1 MIFGVT
7 IFTSAFAKTH
17 YPPLFPYPTQVEW
30 QQGQFKL
37 DSQTKIY
44 LSSNIGKHAAQELSS
59 FLQPPTGYL
68 FEQTQSLA
76 QNQVRFQYVQGM
88 ENEAYRLHVG
98 ENKIV
103 IESSS
108 EEGMFYGV
116 QTLRQLMPKDIES
129 RMPINKVY
137 WSIPQVN
144 ISDQP
149 KFTYRGMHL
158 DVSRHFYP
166 VSFVKQYIDWLAFHK
181 FNKFQWHLTDDQG
194 WRIEI
199 KAFPKLTSIG
209 GKRAHTVVGH
219 TYDYKTLF
227 DGKVHQGFY
236 TQEQIRDV
244 IEYANARHIE
254 VIPEID
260 VPGHSSAIL
269 AAYPELSCH
278 KQSVHVEG
286 QFGIF
291 PQVLCPTAETFSF
304 LDKVFA
310 EVSALFPSKLLHIG
324 GDEVIKEQWLES
336 PFVQQLMVKEN
347 LTSGDDVQS
356 YFIQQVA
363 KLLNKYD
370 KTLVGWDEI
379 LASGAP
385 SDAMITSWQGIEGGI
400 NASKRGHK
408 AIMTPYEFTYFDAY
422 QSRSV
427 EEPKAIHGFL
437 PIDKVYGYQVVPDDL
452 TTEQQQL
459 IIGVQ
464 GALWTEYIKTA
475 RHAEYMVF
483 PRLSAL
489 ANVAWGNNDNWSRFQ
504 QNLPNII
511 RRYQAMNIN
520 ASYSFL
526 TPNIRIE
533 EATPTRMLLNITSG
547 LSQSKLNVLAYDA
560 MSDTEQIKSLNI
572 DNNGNVALN
581 EMKTIK
587 VQAQYQ
593 DMLSLPLTLTVTPHK
608 AIGKNIIFT
617 NQPSGDSKV
626 KINDGVF
633 AYDQYYDVNQFAV
646 FYGEDMEAI
655 IDFEHNESV
664 SQIIMGVNAGRHRQL
679 VPPDSIAVYYSND
692 GQQWQQ
698 VKYINGVEVEQPVIR
713 LNFDTISARYVKV
726 IAKNKKQSFDKQIPL
741 LPLYIDEIAVF

>member
-1 MIFGVT
+1 MMFSVT

-37 DSQTKIY
+37 NSQTKIY
-44 LSSNIGKHAAQELSS
+44 LSSNVGKHAAQELSS

-68 FEQTQSLA
+68 FEQAQSPA
-76 QNQVRFQYVQGM
+76 QNQVRFQHVQGM

-98 ENKIV
+98 GNEIV

-116 QTLRQLMPKDIES
+116 QTLRQLMPKDVES

-244 IEYANARHIE
+244 VEYAKARHIE

-278 KQSVHVEG
+278 KQSVNVEG

-291 PQVLCPTAETFSF
+291 PQVLCPTDETFEF

-324 GDEVIKEQWLES
+324 GDEVIKEQWLDS

-363 KLLNKYD
+363 KLLNKYG

-385 SDAMITSWQGIEGGI
+385 NNAVITSWQGIEGGI
-400 NASKRGHK
+400 NASKRGHQ

-437 PIDKVYGYQVVPDDL
+437 PIDKVYGYQVVPNDL
-452 TTEQQQL
+452 TTEQKQL

-464 GALWTEYIKTA
+464 GALWTEYIKTP

-489 ANVAWGNNDNWSRFQ
+489 ANVAWGNNDNWPRFQ

-520 ASYSFL
+520 ASRSFL

-533 EATPTRMLLNITSG
+533 EATPTRMLLNITPG
-547 LSQSKLNVLAYDA
+547 FSQSKLNVLANDA

-572 DNNGNVALN
+572 DNNGKVELN
-581 EMKTIK
+581 AMKTIK
-587 VQAQYQ
+587 VQAQYK

-608 AIGKNIIFT
+608 AIGKKITFK

-664 SQIIMGVNAGRHRQL
+664 SQIIMGINAGRHRQL
-679 VPPDSIAVYYSND
+679 VPPESIAVYYSND